1 MPEST
6 DSSLAAALPER
17 FDSYGKTV
25 EGIVLRGIEHPA
37 CELKRTVTLSKED
50 LTDRLDFVKLV
61 QGLANS
67 HAGTECLI
75 VIGADQKEKKFF
87 EVANAADFDPAKLS
101 PILSKYL
108 SPEPSYEVFN
118 DMRAATGAR
127 YVLIVLNKV
136 QPRPIVALVDG
147 KTDTKV
153 HFRPGEIW
161 IKHNTGLKTATKAD
175 LDLMYQP
182 LIEQEASKRA
192 RVIFEHLK
200 ADLGPELLSQAV
212 TATPVPELLLGS
224 RERLARFAEAMLA
237 GGESAR
243 FKMLLEMGRRT
254 IVEKWNSHLRGDPEN
269 YYASEEEKARIN
281 EFFRDE
287 FMPTLISIGDLAL
300 EVIRYEGPTKWLGSV
315 VDVLAESFTVSCQ
328 IIRLQTRSNFGELSV
343 PFSRPAYEIYL
354 TARVLATYAVLRQRG
369 EYLREVLQQYVK
381 PLAPERHRDSL
392 DPFLFWPF
400 SGRLGL
406 PDMKS
411 GRNEE
416 FWQQRVGE
424 TWAGTFG
431 SKDEFLSAAAQLE
444 FILELNSHILVA
456 YTHPVS
462 EKFRTE
468 EPKKETVY
476 MPDFWTSRLD
486 PTIPVATSILDALKK
501 DGFPKEIA
509 IEPAITTAIFKDMP
523 AKARVEFYGEF
534 LFNLRAW
541 QQRAM
546 LEHQRF
552 PFDFAWPPPLSN
564 AVELFK
570 LKQAAEKAS
579 SNS

>member
-6 DSSLAAALPER
+6 DPSLAAALPER

-50 LTDRLDFVKLV
+50 LTDRLDFVKLL

-136 QPRPIVALVDG
+136 QPRPIMALVDG

-161 IKHNTGLKTATKAD
+161 MKHNTGLKTATKAD

-224 RERLARFAEAMLA
+224 RERLARFAQAMLA

-254 IVEKWNSHLRGDPEN
+254 IVEKWNSHVRGDPEN

-315 VDVLAESFTVSCQ
+315 VDVLAESFAVSCL
-328 IIRLQTRSNFGELSV
+328 ITRLQTRSNFGELSV

-369 EYLREVLQQYVK
+369 EYLSEVLQQYVK
-381 PLAPERHRDSL
+381 PLAPERQRDSL

-406 PDMKS
+406 PDMKT

-462 EKFRTE
+462 ETFRTE

-476 MPDFWTSRLD
+476 IPDFWTSRLD

-509 IEPAITTAIFKDMP
+509 IEPAVTTAIFKDMP
-523 AKARVEFYGEF
+523 AKARLEFYGEF

-546 LEHQRF
+546 WEHQRF

-570 LKQAAEKAS
+570 QKQAAEKAS